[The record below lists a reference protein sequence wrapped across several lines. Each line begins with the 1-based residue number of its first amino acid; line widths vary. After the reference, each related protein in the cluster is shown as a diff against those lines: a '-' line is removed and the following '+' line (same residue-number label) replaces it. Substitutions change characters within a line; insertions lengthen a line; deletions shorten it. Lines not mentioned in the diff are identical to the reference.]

1 MYYIGLVITAAD
13 VLIAIG
19 IANSADRFDKGR
31 KDSR

>member
-19 IANSADRFDKGR
+19 IANSADGVDKVR
-31 KDSR
+31 KKSR